1 MHLVNYQ
8 ILDILIY
15 EHDEILTRFLL
26 FIYMLFGFV
35 KYNRYIRS

>member
-15 EHDEILTRFLL
+15 EHDTILISILL
-26 FIYMLFGFV
+26 FIWNIAL
-35 KYNRYIRS
+35 